1 VDQGYARPLEA
12 SDLWRLTD
20 DRSAQVISS
29 RILES
34 FDRRQKAAAEYNER
48 LANGSI
54 NPGFK
59 RLWWK
64 MKGNADEREEEWRT
78 KTGKKKASL
87 TYAMN
92 NAVFGWFWLGGIL
105 KVIGDVL
112 QITSPLLVK
121 EIIRYAQGSW
131 AAYHS
136 GVPTPSLGHG
146 IGLAF
151 ALLIQQSAIALCL
164 HHSFYRTTS
173 TGVVRFYLAPGTI
186 HVDTP

>member
-1 VDQGYARPLEA
+1 MGQGYARPLEA

-20 DRSAQVISS
+20 DRSAQVISA

-34 FDRRQKAAAEYNER
+34 FDQRHKAAEEYNER
-48 LANGSI
+48 LADGSI

-59 RLWWK
+59 KVWWK
-64 MKGNADEREEEWRT
+64 IKGNTDEREKEWRT

-92 NAVFGWFWLGGIL
+92 SAVFGWFWLGGIM
-105 KVIGDVL
+105 KVMGDLL
-112 QITSPLLVK
+112 QITSPLVVK
-121 EIIRYAQGSW
+121 EIIRFAQGSW

-136 GVPTPSLGHG
+136 GVPAPSLGRG

-151 ALLIQQSAIALCL
+151 ALLIQQGVASLCL
-164 HHSFYRTTS
+164 HHSFYRCSS
-173 TGVVRFYLAPGTI
+173 TGVVRFYLSPGTTHI
-186 HVDTP
+186 DIL